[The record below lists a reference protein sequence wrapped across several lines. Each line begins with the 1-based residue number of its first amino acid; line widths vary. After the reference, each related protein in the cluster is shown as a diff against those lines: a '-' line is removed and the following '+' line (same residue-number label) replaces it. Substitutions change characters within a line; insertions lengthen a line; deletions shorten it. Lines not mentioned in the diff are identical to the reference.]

1 MIMTRKEIEDRIR
14 ELENRKDMARF
25 QRKITTQLL
34 TVLEYD
40 VEIGAIDRRLEQLH
54 YALKKEHITEKQ
66 EQHDHSSRF

>member
-14 ELENRKDMARF
+14 ELEKRRDMARF

-34 TVLEYD
+34 TVIEYD

-54 YALKKEHITEKQ
+54 YDLKKKQITDKQ
-66 EQHDHSSRF
+66 ISR